1 MEGRGPSTAGFSAR
15 PSRPRPV
22 RAIGPSMRIIGGT
35 HRGRRLSTPRWEGLR
50 PTSDRLRETL
60 FDILG
65 PCVEGA
71 RVLDA
76 CAGTGA
82 VGLEALSRGAAH
94 AVFVDRDPRAV
105 ALIRRNAEA
114 CGLAAHCTVRR
125 GVLPAAFRRLVSG
138 EFDLILL
145 DPPYAAP
152 DLGPMLAAAAAR
164 LAPGGRLVMEHARRL
179 EPPAPP
185 GFEALRSV
193 RAGDSALRF
202 YALAVDRRCG
212 GRGTM
217 QATVP
222 DGGA

>member
-1 MEGRGPSTAGFSAR
+1 
-15 PSRPRPV
+15 
-22 RAIGPSMRIIGGT
+22 MRIIGGS
-35 HRGRRLSTPRWEGLR
+35 HKGRRLSTPRWDGLR

-65 PCVEGA
+65 ARVVGA
-71 RVLDA
+71 RVLDG

-105 ALIRRNAEA
+105 ALIRRNAAA
-114 CGLAAHCTVRR
+114 CGLAGRCTVRR
-125 GVLPAAFRRLVSG
+125 GALPGAFRRLSPG
-138 EFDLILL
+138 AFDLILL
-145 DPPYAAP
+145 DPPYGAP
-152 DLGPMLAAAAAR
+152 DVGRMLDGAAAR
-164 LAPGGRLVMEHARRL
+164 LGPDGRLVMEHAHRL
-179 EPPAPP
+179 DLPVPPTL
-185 GFEALRSV
+185 EALRSV

-202 YALAVDRRCG
+202 YRLPAVDTRCA

>member
-1 MEGRGPSTAGFSAR
+1 
-15 PSRPRPV
+15 
-22 RAIGPSMRIIGGT
+22 MRIIGGT
-35 HRGRRLSTPRWEGLR
+35 HRGRRLLTPRWDGLR

-71 RVLDA
+71 RVLDG

-94 AVFVDRDPRAV
+94 ALFVDRDPRAV

-114 CGLAAHCTVRR
+114 CGVADHCTVRR
-125 GVLPAAFRRLVSG
+125 GALPAAFRRVAPG
-138 EFDLILL
+138 AFDLILL
-145 DPPYAAP
+145 DPPYGAP
-152 DLGPMLAAAAAR
+152 DLGSMLAAAAVR
-164 LAPGGRLVMEHARRL
+164 LDPGGRLVVEHARRV
-179 EPPAPP
+179 EPPVPP
-185 GFEALRSV
+185 VLEARRSV

-202 YALAVDRRCG
+202 YALVDRPRG

>member
-1 MEGRGPSTAGFSAR
+1 
-15 PSRPRPV
+15 
-22 RAIGPSMRIIGGT
+22 MRIIGGR
-35 HRGRRLSTPRWEGLR
+35 HKGRRLSTPRWEGLR

-65 PCVEGA
+65 PCVDGA
-71 RVLDA
+71 RVLDG

-105 ALIRRNAEA
+105 ALIRRNAAA
-114 CGLAAHCTVRR
+114 CGLADRCTVRR
-125 GVLPAAFRRLVSG
+125 GALPAAFRRLTPG
-138 EFDLILL
+138 AFDLILL
-145 DPPYAAP
+145 DPPYGAP
-152 DLGPMLAAAAAR
+152 DIGPMLAAAAAR
-164 LAPGGRLVMEHARRL
+164 LGPGGRLVMEHARRV

-185 GFEALRSV
+185 ALEAVRSV

-202 YALAVDRRCG
+202 YRLAVDRRCA
-212 GRGTM
+212 GRDTM

>member
-1 MEGRGPSTAGFSAR
+1 
-15 PSRPRPV
+15 
-22 RAIGPSMRIIGGT
+22 MRIIGGT
-35 HRGRRLSTPRWEGLR
+35 HRGRRLSTPRWKGLR

-71 RVLDA
+71 RVLDG

-105 ALIRRNAEA
+105 ALIRRNVEA
-114 CGLAAHCTVRR
+114 CGLVDRCTVRR
-125 GVLPAAFRRLVSG
+125 GALPAAFRRLAPG
-138 EFDLILL
+138 AFDLILL
-145 DPPYAAP
+145 DPPYGAP
-152 DLGPMLAAAAAR
+152 DIGPMIAAAAAR
-164 LAPGGRLVMEHARRL
+164 LRPEGRLVLEHAHRL
-179 EPPAPP
+179 DLPVPPSL
-185 GFEALRSV
+185 EALRSV

-202 YALAVDRRCG
+202 YRLPAVDRRCA

>member
-1 MEGRGPSTAGFSAR
+1 
-15 PSRPRPV
+15 
-22 RAIGPSMRIIGGT
+22 MRIIGGT
-35 HRGRRLSTPRWEGLR
+35 HKGRRLSTPRWEGLR

-65 PCVEGA
+65 PRVEGA
-71 RVLDA
+71 RVLDG

-114 CGLAAHCTVRR
+114 CGLTGRCTVRR
-125 GVLPAAFRRLVSG
+125 GALPADFRRLTRG
-138 EFDLILL
+138 AFDLMLL
-145 DPPYAAP
+145 DPPYGAP
-152 DLGPMLAAAAAR
+152 DIGPMLAAAAAR
-164 LAPGGRLVMEHARRL
+164 LGPDGRLVVEHARRV

-185 GFEALRSV
+185 VLEALRSV

-202 YALAVDRRCG
+202 YRVAVDRRCA
-212 GRGTM
+212 GRDTM

>member
-1 MEGRGPSTAGFSAR
+1 
-15 PSRPRPV
+15 
-22 RAIGPSMRIIGGT
+22 MRIIGGT
-35 HRGRRLSTPRWEGLR
+35 HKGRRLSTPRWEGLR

-65 PCVEGA
+65 PRVEGA
-71 RVLDA
+71 RVLDG

-94 AVFVDRDPRAV
+94 AVLVDRDPRAV

-114 CGLAAHCTVRR
+114 CGFADRCTVRR
-125 GVLPAAFRRLVSG
+125 AALPGAFRRLAPG
-138 EFDLILL
+138 AFDLILL
-145 DPPYAAP
+145 DPPYDAP
-152 DLGPMLAAAAAR
+152 DVGPMLAAAAAR
-164 LAPGGRLVMEHARRL
+164 LGPDGRLVMEHARRL

-185 GFEALRSV
+185 ALEAQRSV

-202 YALAVDRRCG
+202 YALAVDSRCAG
-212 GRGTM
+212 HGTM